1 MATKTVLLIGARGS
15 LGSQVL
21 DAVLKNSKDGD
32 KQKYNVKTLIRP
44 GSNADKVE
52 ALGVEV
58 VRGDMMDRASLDL
71 ACQGVDVVVNTAN
84 GYGQG
89 HPEIDV
95 EGARNV
101 ADAVKAAKVGR
112 YVYCSVLTC
121 DKAKDVDHFWNK
133 WIAEEYMKE
142 QKIPYIALR
151 PGAFL
156 DQTDDYLGDGI
167 VRGDSFAVSVWDKTV
182 PIGMI
187 YTPDLAKYFAE
198 AIDLPEDANGQFI
211 EVGWS
216 RPIAYEEIVSIC
228 SAKLNRKIRCFGLP
242 RFFRTSIIYTVGWF
256 SPFWCEMFRMMN
268 FFGTGAYVNSDIET
282 QRKYFGEPPSPEEVI
297 GRYVDKLMA
306 NKENADAAE

>member
-21 DAVLKNSKDGD
+21 DAVIKNSKDGD

-151 PGAFL
+151 SGVVL
-156 DQTDDYLGDGI
+156 DPMDDWLCKGF
-167 VRGDSFAVSVWDKTV
+167 VQGDSFAVVLWDKTV
-182 PIGMI
+182 PIGRI

-198 AIDLPEDANGQFI
+198 AIDLPEDANGQSI

-216 RPIAYEEIVSIC
+216 RPVGNEEFVSLC
-228 SAKLNRKIRCFGLP
+228 AAKLNRKIRCFGVPKFIRGTLCYIAG
-242 RFFRTSIIYTVGWF
+242 FLDDSNQV
-256 SPFWCEMFRMMN
+256 EVMN
-268 FFGTGAYVNSDIET
+268 YADSGLYVNSDIET